1 MSSSPNTQH
10 HSSQHHSEQLLTEL
24 RQPTVVPRRSCCTFG
39 SITQS
44 VATPLLSM
52 VSVIA
57 VCAAVFYAGRNSQLE
72 TLHQNSYPM
81 LPLVNASASATA
93 AEKYSVATGQVS
105 EESEGFFV
113 LDHNSGLLQCTVI
126 YPRSGQFLGMFSVN
140 VGEALGTSG
149 KGGNYLLVTGQA
161 AFPKASNRPAAPTIV
176 YVLDT
181 ASGNYA
187 CYGVPFD
194 RGMVAANRPQQKP
207 MVLINTGSASAV
219 PDRDQ
224 LR

>member
-1 MSSSPNTQH
+1 MTRSPNAKQ
-10 HSSQHHSEQLLTEL
+10 QTENL
-24 RQPTVVPRRSCCTFG
+24 HCELPQPNLAASRPCCSLG

-44 VATPLLSM
+44 IAMPLLSM
-52 VSVIA
+52 VTVIA

-72 TLHQNSYPM
+72 SLHQDSFHT
-81 LPLVNASASATA
+81 LPLVQASASATA

-126 YPRSGQFLGMFSVN
+126 YPRSGQFLGSFSVN

-149 KGGNYLLVTGQA
+149 KGGNYLMVTGQA
-161 AFPKASNRPAAPTIV
+161 SFPKASNRPASPTVV

-187 CYGVPFD
+187 CYGIPFD
-194 RGMVAANRPQQKP
+194 RGMLAANRPQQRP
-207 MVLINTGSASAV
+207 MILINTGSASAV